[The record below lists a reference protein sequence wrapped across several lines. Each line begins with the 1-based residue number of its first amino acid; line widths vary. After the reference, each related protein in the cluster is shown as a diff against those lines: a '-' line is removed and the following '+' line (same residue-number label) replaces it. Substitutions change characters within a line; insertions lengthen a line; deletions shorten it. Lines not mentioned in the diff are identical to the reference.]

1 MILSA
6 EEEALMREIEH
17 NWHRTNGEE
26 LLDRHQQLDTNV
38 MYDPAT
44 RTGIVC
50 VNGRCIT
57 NTPGG
62 QN

>member
-6 EEEALMREIEH
+6 EEEVLMREIESSR
-17 NWHRTNGEE
+17 HRTNGEA
-26 LLDRHQQLDTNV
+26 LLDRHKQLDTNV

-62 QN
+62 